1 MPAIAGIAA
10 AMGLM
15 VAVDGVAAFAGMA
28 RACMVPTVTVRS
40 AARTARGSL
49 EEHRDGRG
57 VTRLCRPRPGG

>member
-10 AMGLM
+10 AMALM

-28 RACMVPTVTVRS
+28 RACMVPTVTARS
-40 AARTARGSL
+40 AARGGL